1 VWYLF
6 VDFSPT
12 LSNTSQIC
20 LCIERG
26 IAWRRG
32 FGPGREGLSIKII
45 LALFRAA
52 QATRGQH
59 FSMFHFSLVK
69 KFSLLLLLALVAFS
83 LLLGELMSSAM
94 RSIMISSANEI
105 TSHFLQH
112 EVESHLQDKRIPGGG
127 DAAELR
133 SALAREGTGLDLGP
147 NVAITDIQVW
157 DKGRPAG
164 WTSGGIEGG
173 PQGPVAILAAMFSGL
188 FSAEGAGSLPW
199 AEKLGMVAPARQT
212 LTCVVPVRLDSSGKG
227 ELGLKV
233 EADFA
238 NLAADID
245 WYSQAVWLAVL
256 SGCLLLYLLLYG
268 LYWGAARQIEQQN
281 GKIRLSE
288 ERFRN
293 LIHTAEEGI
302 VAADRN
308 GTVLL
313 MNRAAEKIFG
323 FSLDPGEPLQ
333 FARLFLLEKHPALRD
348 QLTLFGSGK
357 EWCPIGKTFQAEGCR
372 KNGETFSL
380 EVSLSVSGEK
390 GSCILT
396 GIIRD
401 TSQRDQLLAQ
411 IADAELEWEETFNTI
426 NDAITIHDQ
435 NFTIVRANRAAAE
448 MLGQPLDALL
458 GQKCFRSYHG
468 HGAPPVHCPS
478 CNTLKT
484 GIGSTSEVYEPFL
497 DKHIEVKALP
507 KFDEQNRLT
516 GLVHVVRDITARK
529 KAEEKQQKLQEQLN
543 QVQKM
548 ESIGR
553 LAGGIAH
560 DFNNILSVVIGY
572 SELVQRAL
580 PKESVLVK
588 DIAVIR
594 EAGEKAA
601 GLTSQLLAF
610 SRKQVLTMRPVD
622 LNRVVEELGRM
633 LRRVIG
639 EDILLDLHL
648 SSRIGPVIADS
659 GQIEQVL
666 INLAVNARDAM
677 PAGGHF
683 ILSTSTAEIDK
694 EYIDHHAEAKLG
706 HHVLLAVT
714 DTGSGMPAHV
724 KEHIFE
730 PFFTTKEAGKGTG
743 LGLATVYGI
752 VKQHGGQIY
761 VYSEPGKGTTFKIYL
776 PSAQETEVKAGPIA
790 CQDLPTGSETI
801 LIAEDDANIRAMFK
815 SCLEP
820 MGYTVLLA
828 AEGREAL
835 DLSKKHPGRIHLLL
849 TDVIMPNMNGQ
860 ELADALRNQRPDMG
874 VLFMSGY
881 TDDVIAH
888 HGVLEPGIN
897 FIQKPITLSILAH
910 KLRDVLN
917 KS

>member
-1 VWYLF
+1 MSGGV
-6 VDFSPT
+6 
-12 LSNTSQIC
+12 
-20 LCIERG
+20 G
-26 IAWRRG
+26 IG
-32 FGPGREGLSIKII
+32 LGRECLSIKII
-45 LALFRAA
+45 LALVNAA
-52 QATRGQH
+52 LATRGQH

-69 KFSLLLLLALVAFS
+69 KFSLVLLLALVAFS
-83 LLLGELMSSAM
+83 LSIGEIMSSAM
-94 RSIMISSANEI
+94 RNIMITSANEI
-105 TSHFLQH
+105 TSRFLQH
-112 EVESHLQDKRIPGGG
+112 EVQNHLQGKRIPGG
-127 DAAELR
+127 DAVQWR
-133 SALAREGTGLDLGP
+133 SALAREVKGLDLGP
-147 NVAITDIQVW
+147 DVAISDIQVW
-157 DKGRPAG
+157 DQGRPAG
-164 WTSGGIEGG
+164 WASAVIEERQNG
-173 PQGPVAILAAMFSGL
+173 PAAILAAMFSGRA
-188 FSAEGAGSLPW
+188 FFEGAGSRPW
-199 AEKLGMVAPARQT
+199 AEKFGNVVPARQT
-212 LTCVVPVRLDSSGKG
+212 LTFVVPVRLDPSGKG

-233 EADFA
+233 EANFA
-238 NLAADID
+238 KLVADID
-245 WYSQAVWLAVL
+245 WYNQAVWLTVL

-268 LYWGAARQIEQQN
+268 LYWGAARQIAQQN
-281 GKIRLSE
+281 GKIRQSE

-293 LIHTAEEGI
+293 LIQAAEEGI

-308 GTVLL
+308 GEVLL

-323 FSLDPGEPLQ
+323 CSRDRGEQLQ
-333 FARLFLLEKHPALRD
+333 FASLFLLESHPALRD
-348 QLTLFGSGK
+348 QLNRFVSGE
-357 EWCPIGKTFQAEGCR
+357 EWSPIGKTFQAEGCR

-390 GSCILT
+390 EACILT

-401 TSQRDQLLAQ
+401 TTQRNQLLAQ
-411 IADAELEWEETFNTI
+411 IADAEQEWEETFNTI

-435 NFTIVRANRAAAE
+435 NFNIVRANRAAAE
-448 MLGQPLDALL
+448 MLGQPLDALI

-468 HGAPPVHCPS
+468 HGSPPIHCPS

-507 KFDEQNRLT
+507 KFDEHNRLT

-560 DFNNILSVVIGY
+560 DFNNILSVIIGY

-580 PKESVLVK
+580 PRESGLVK
-588 DIAVIR
+588 DIAVIK

-601 GLTSQLLAF
+601 SLTNQLLAF

-639 EDILLDLHL
+639 EDILLELHL
-648 SSRIGPVIADS
+648 SSRIGQVIADS

-666 INLAVNARDAM
+666 LNLAVNARDAM
-677 PAGGHF
+677 PDGGHF
-683 ILSTSTAEIDK
+683 ILSTSMVEIDK

-706 HHVLLAVT
+706 PHVLLAVT
-714 DTGSGMPAHV
+714 DTGSGMSAHV

-752 VKQHGGQIY
+752 IKQHGGQIY

-776 PSAQETEVKAGPIA
+776 PSTPDGEVEAVPSA
-790 CQDLPTGSETI
+790 CRELPTGNETI

-815 SCLEP
+815 VCLEP

-835 DLSKKHPGRIHLLL
+835 DLSKTYAGRIHLLL

-860 ELADALRNQRPDMG
+860 ELADALRVQRPDMG

-888 HGVLEPGIN
+888 HGVLEPGVN
-897 FIQKPITLSILAH
+897 FVQKPITLSMLAH
-910 KLRDVLN
+910 KLREVLKKN
-917 KS
+917 